1 LRQII
6 ELEDLGL
13 CDYRVA
19 WDHQTKVH
27 ESLIGMKRSQ
37 AGDVEVRQKLI
48 LCQHPHVYTLGK
60 SGKEGH
66 LKIADEELREI
77 NAEFYKINR
86 GGDITYHGPG
96 QLVAYP
102 ILDLDHFRND
112 VHWYVRSLEEVILRI
127 LDHFGIVGGR
137 IPEFTGVWVRI
148 ESPNPSKI
156 CAIGVHLSRWVS
168 LHGLAFNVNPDLHYF
183 NHIIPCGIQK
193 EGLGVTSLSKELG
206 REVEFEEVK
215 SLFIQNFEEIFNV
228 ITKNK
233 YEIANEENQ

>member
-1 LRQII
+1 M
-6 ELEDLGL
+6 EDLGL
-13 CDYRVA
+13 CDYQVA
-19 WDHQTKVH
+19 WEHQTQVH
-27 ESLIGMKRSQ
+27 ESLIGMKRGLVG
-37 AGDVEVRQKLI
+37 AVDVRQTLI

-66 LKIADEELREI
+66 LKIADDELREI

-102 ILDLDHFRND
+102 ILDLDNFRND

-127 LDHFGIVGGR
+127 LDHYGVAGGR
-137 IPEFTGVWVRI
+137 IPEFTGVWVRT
-148 ESPNPSKI
+148 ESANPSKI

-168 LHGLAFNVNPDLHYF
+168 LHGLAFNVDPDLHYF
-183 NHIIPCGIQK
+183 SHIIPCGIQK

-206 REVEFEEVK
+206 REVDFEEVK
-215 SLFIQNFEEIFNV
+215 ALFIQNFEEIFNV

-233 YEIANEENQ
+233 YEIANEKNQ